1 MILIAALVLLGGVQ
15 EGPIGKF
22 SDRAPQV
29 KVTTER
35 PLGDVERCLIDLAG
49 MLAPTVYRQPDR
61 PDDATLIWFNP
72 NGLSSAR
79 VDLKRNDSGT
89 EITAWMPA
97 KFIDRCTNPMSA
109 TPR

>member
-1 MILIAALVLLGGVQ
+1 MILTAALMLLGATQ

-22 SDRAPQV
+22 SDRKPQV
-29 KVTTER
+29 KVATER
-35 PLGDVERCLIDLAG
+35 SLGDVERCLIDLAG
-49 MLAPTVYRQPDR
+49 MQAPTVYRQPDR

-79 VDLKRNDSGT
+79 VDLRRTQSGT

-97 KFIDRCTNPMSA
+97 KFIDRCRTPTSA
-109 TPR
+109 TPQ